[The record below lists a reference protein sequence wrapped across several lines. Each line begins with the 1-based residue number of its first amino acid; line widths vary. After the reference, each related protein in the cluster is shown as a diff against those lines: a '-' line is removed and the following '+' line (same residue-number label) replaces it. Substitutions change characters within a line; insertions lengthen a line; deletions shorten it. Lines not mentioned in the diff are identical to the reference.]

1 MSGARRHCPAAVTDT
16 ERDMS
21 RELNTA
27 GKEHGIRLRQHQQ
40 HRRVPR
46 CVSRVQK
53 CHPEQETFTQ
63 SKISA
68 GPWGPSPLPC
78 SCLQAQQ
85 EGKFLP
91 GTPAQAWEHFSL
103 APWAGGA
110 WS

>member
-21 RELNTA
+21 RELNTV
-27 GKEHGIRLRQHQQ
+27 GKEHGIRLRQH
-40 HRRVPR
+40 RRVPR
-46 CVSRVQK
+46 RVGRIHK

-63 SKISA
+63 SKRPA
-68 GPWGPSPLPC
+68 GPWGPSPPPR
-78 SCLQAQQ
+78 SRSQAQW
-85 EGKFLP
+85 EGKFPP
-91 GTPAQAWEHFSL
+91 GTPRQAWEHFSL